1 MIKDNPILK
10 HALMLFGRALLA
22 TIFIVAG
29 IDKIIH
35 YDHYTQLLTTQH
47 IPLPVIVLGIGLA
60 FELLGGLLL
69 LLGFKTRL
77 GACMLLIFV
86 IPATLIFHD
95 FWSFQP
101 EHMTEQCHHFL
112 KNLAIF
118 GGLLYVLAVGAGKYS
133 LDCKCQCKHEHQ
145 HQ

>member
-1 MIKDNPILK
+1 MIKDNPVLK
-10 HALMLFGRALLA
+10 HALILFGRAMLA

-35 YDHYTQLLTTQH
+35 YETYIQDLTNQH
-47 IPLPVIVLGIGLA
+47 IPFPAIMLVIAVV

-69 LLGFKTRL
+69 LLGFKARL
-77 GACMLLIFV
+77 GACMLMVFI

-101 EHMTEQCHHFL
+101 EHAINETHHFL

-118 GGLLYVLAVGAGKYS
+118 GGLLYVVAAGAGKYS
-133 LDCKCQCKHEHQ
+133 LDCKCQCKNEHQ
-145 HQ
+145 HK